1 MSFYFLLVG
10 KKEAV
15 TRRYSV
21 KKLFLEIS
29 KNSQENTWG
38 LQFYQKRDCYR
49 CFPVNFVKFLRI
61 HFFIEHLRWLLLI
74 LLGKKV
80 SGSATVIKGV
90 FKTLSKVWD
99 GAFCENSEWLKETVD
114 YLRQGSGYDSGN
126 STDNE
131 FNPKGIIHLVRTQN
145 FRKTSISYPL
155 IPTRSCTYQGFS
167 ENFAYVP
174 NEWSQTLLERY

>member
-1 MSFYFLLVG
+1 MFSCEFC
-10 KKEAV
+10 
-15 TRRYSV
+15 
-21 KKLFLEIS
+21 EIF
-29 KNSQENTWG
+29 KNT
-38 LQFYQKRDCYR
+38 
-49 CFPVNFVKFLRI
+49 
-61 HFFIEHLRWLLLI
+61 FFIEHLRWLLLI

-99 GAFCENSEWLKETVD
+99 GAFCENSEWLKETLD

-174 NEWSQTLLERY
+174 NGWSQTLLERY